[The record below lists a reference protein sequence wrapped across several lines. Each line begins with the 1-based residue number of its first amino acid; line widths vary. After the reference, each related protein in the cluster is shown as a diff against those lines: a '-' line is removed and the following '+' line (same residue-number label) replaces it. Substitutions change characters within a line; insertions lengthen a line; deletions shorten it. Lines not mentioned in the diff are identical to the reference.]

1 MSEARRLAKAVD
13 RPNVM
18 VKVPATKEGL
28 PAIRRLTADGLNVN
42 ITLLFSQQV
51 YEEVVDAYLTGLEQF
66 VAQGGDPSG
75 VASVASF
82 FVSRIDLAVDKI
94 VEEQLRQTD
103 AGKRQTLS
111 ALRGKVAIANAKL
124 AYQRY
129 LRLFAGT
136 RWKKLQAHGA
146 RPQRVLWASTSTKT
160 PGLRD
165 VLYVEELIGRDTINT
180 MPPKTIDAFR
190 DHGRVR
196 QSLEEDVEGAVHIM
210 RTLTDCDIS
219 IDAVTAR
226 LTDEGVQ
233 QFADAFDKL
242 LGALARK
249 RATLLGNAV
258 NSQSVKMP
266 IELGKAVDASLERW
280 RRAGNVRRLWA
291 GDATLWTGA
300 DESRW
305 VGWLDIIN
313 SERTR
318 LGELNELAANIRREN
333 FLHAVLLGMGGSEPR
348 TRSPRKDVWAH
359 KRPSQADRAQLY

>member
-1 MSEARRLAKAVD
+1 M
-13 RPNVM
+13 
-18 VKVPATKEGL
+18 
-28 PAIRRLTADGLNVN
+28 
-42 ITLLFSQQV
+42 
-51 YEEVVDAYLTGLEQF
+51 
-66 VAQGGDPSG
+66 
-75 VASVASF
+75 
-82 FVSRIDLAVDKI
+82 
-94 VEEQLRQTD
+94 
-103 AGKRQTLS
+103 
-111 ALRGKVAIANAKL
+111 
-124 AYQRY
+124 
-129 LRLFAGT
+129 
-136 RWKKLQAHGA
+136 
-146 RPQRVLWASTSTKT
+146 
-160 PGLRD
+160 
-165 VLYVEELIGRDTINT
+165 LYVEELIGRDTINT

-266 IELGKAVDASLERW
+266 IELGKAVDASLEQW

-333 FLHAVLLGMGGSEPR
+333 FLHAVLLGMGGSSLGPEVLAR
-348 TRSPRKDVWAH
+348 TFGHTSAH
-359 KRPSQADRAQLY
+359 PKLIVLDFNGA